1 MEIAERRKEI
11 MKILCRRRH
20 EKISNLAFEFN
31 VDYRTMRRD
40 IEALSL
46 TEPIYTK
53 TGRYGG
59 GVYVM
64 DGYYIDRIYMSDN
77 EIQVLTKIESALR
90 SGTISSINRADM
102 ALLNQIVSDYSKP
115 RIQERK

>member
-11 MKILCRRRH
+11 MRVLCKRRH
-20 EKISNLAFEFN
+20 EKMSNLAFEFN
-31 VDYRTMRRD
+31 VDYRTIRRD

-64 DGYYIDRIYMSDN
+64 DGYYIDRIYMSDS
-77 EIQVLTKIESALR
+77 EIQVLAKIESALTN
-90 SGTISSINRADM
+90 GTISSINQADIS
-102 ALLNQIVSDYSKP
+102 LLNQIVNDYSKP

>member
-11 MKILCRRRH
+11 MRILCKRRH

-40 IEALSL
+40 IETLSL

-90 SGTISSINRADM
+90 SGTISSIKQADM
-102 ALLNQIVSDYSKP
+102 ALLNQIVNDYSKP

>member
-1 MEIAERRKEI
+1 MEIADRRKEI
-11 MKILCRRRH
+11 MRILCKRRH

-64 DGYYIDRIYMSDN
+64 DGYYIDRIYMSDK
-77 EIQVLTKIESALR
+77 EIQVLTKIESALTN
-90 SGTISSINRADM
+90 GTLSSINWADIS
-102 ALLNQIVSDYSKP
+102 LLNQIVTDYAKP
-115 RIQERK
+115 KKQERK